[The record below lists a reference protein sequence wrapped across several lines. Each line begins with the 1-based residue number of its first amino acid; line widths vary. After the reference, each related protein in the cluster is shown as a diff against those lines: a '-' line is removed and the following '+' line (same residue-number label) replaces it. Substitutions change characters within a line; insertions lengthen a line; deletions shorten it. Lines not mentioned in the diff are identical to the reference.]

1 MFSAQLQFLRSSCK
15 FIITLLNL
23 AISAQVMPKKGRR
36 SILDLEPLVQTE
48 CQIDEMKKKIK
59 DLTQELLDMR
69 EQKVEVEKVRPLGIG
84 LITLSLS
91 WIFRETREDGI
102 LFKF

>member
-1 MFSAQLQFLRSSCK
+1 MVTSLPVHFPPK
-15 FIITLLNL
+15 
-23 AISAQVMPKKGRR
+23 VPPKKGRR

-69 EQKVEVEKVRPLGIG
+69 EQKVEVEKVRRPA
-84 LITLSLS
+84 
-91 WIFRETREDGI
+91 WKYNVREGG
-102 LFKF
+102 KFLTSRDNLD

>member
-1 MFSAQLQFLRSSCK
+1 MVTSLPVHFPPK
-15 FIITLLNL
+15 
-23 AISAQVMPKKGRR
+23 VPPKKGRR

-69 EQKVEVEKVRPLGIG
+69 EQKVEVEKVRKPPENI
-84 LITLSLS
+84 
-91 WIFRETREDGI
+91 R
-102 LFKF
+102 